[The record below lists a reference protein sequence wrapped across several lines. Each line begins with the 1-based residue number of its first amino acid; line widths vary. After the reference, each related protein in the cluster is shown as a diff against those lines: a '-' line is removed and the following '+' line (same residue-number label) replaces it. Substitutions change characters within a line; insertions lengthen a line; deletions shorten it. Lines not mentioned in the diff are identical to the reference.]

1 MYRIGGIFIRGIIDR
16 FEGDYAVIEL
26 ENLEVINILK
36 DNLPQNAKEGDVVV
50 IKDNKY
56 YIDIE
61 ETRRRNKQIE
71 EFFKDLFE
79 GVV

>member
-1 MYRIGGIFIRGIIDR
+1 M
-16 FEGDYAVIEL
+16 IEL

-79 GVV
+79 G

>member
-1 MYRIGGIFIRGIIDR
+1 M
-16 FEGDYAVIEL
+16 IEL

>member
-1 MYRIGGIFIRGIIDR
+1 MDR

-79 GVV
+79 G

>member
-1 MYRIGGIFIRGIIDR
+1 MRGIIDR

-79 GVV
+79 G

>member
-1 MYRIGGIFIRGIIDR
+1 MRGIIDR

>member
-1 MYRIGGIFIRGIIDR
+1 MYRIGGNFIRGIIDR

-79 GVV
+79 G